1 MQSIWSRCGNVI
13 RLLAVLKNTMK
24 WPGRDSPGKGRFLTW
39 HQADLSCQWGSGTT
53 TGSPP
58 SSPWGD
64 LCCGWH
70 PITWFPCVLCKGTPQ
85 LGTGHPSPPL
95 PVQPDLQFILKGT
108 DGEGNRAMRGALR
121 QHSTAAVL
129 GRWHPPTFCSDTR
142 AGRGIPVP
150 LGTHQHNSP
159 TTQHPHQPQNWV

>member
-13 RLLAVLKNTMK
+13 RLLAVLKNAMK
-24 WPGRDSPGKGRFLTW
+24 WPGRDSPCKGRFPTW

-58 SSPWGD
+58 SGPWGD

-70 PITWFPCVLCKGTPQ
+70 LVACSPCPLCKGTPQ

-95 PVQPDLQFILKGT
+95 PVQPVTRFMHRGT
-108 DGEGNRAMRGALR
+108 DRERNRAMEVVLGQHKL
-121 QHSTAAVL
+121 HSTAL
-129 GRWHPPTFCSDTR
+129 YWEG
-142 AGRGIPVP
+142 
-150 LGTHQHNSP
+150 GTHRTPALTPGWQR
-159 TTQHPHQPQNWV
+159 HPCAPGHPSAQ